1 MLDNQI
7 LEAYKQG
14 INAWQKAFNSQDAKG
29 CADQYTEACVM
40 EARPFGTFEGR
51 EAIQAFWQGIMD
63 QGFKDVDYTDVK
75 WEEHP
80 EGGYILTASWTMNKA
95 FGVVHREHWALE
107 AALPALPLL
116 GRRCRPLPARTPSPY
131 EGRRGRRVYCIA
143 SRLLFPE
150 SYCKCDAIIYVRGH
164 HPPPTS

>member
-7 LEAYKQG
+7 LEACKQG

-51 EAIQAFWQGIMD
+51 EAIQAFWQDIID

-107 AALPALPLL
+107 AD
-116 GRRCRPLPARTPSPY
+116 GCARLVSDDF
-131 EGRRGRRVYCIA
+131 EVQGER
-143 SRLLFPE
+143 
-150 SYCKCDAIIYVRGH
+150 
-164 HPPPTS
+164 

>member
-1 MLDNQI
+1 MSNNLV
-7 LEAYKQG
+7 LEACKQG

-29 CADQYTEACVM
+29 CADQYTENCVM

-51 EAIQAFWQGIMD
+51 KAIQAFWQGIMD

-95 FGVVHREHWALE
+95 FGVVHREHWALQ
-107 AALPALPLL
+107 AD
-116 GRRCRPLPARTPSPY
+116 GCARLVSDDF
-131 EGRRGRRVYCIA
+131 EVQGER
-143 SRLLFPE
+143 
-150 SYCKCDAIIYVRGH
+150 
-164 HPPPTS
+164 